1 MAITFGELSE
11 TPLGPISFMAGDHGL
26 QRLEFSP
33 LQKLKNG
40 LNKAN
45 SEPSLRGLQV
55 VGALLEEL
63 NEYFFGIRKTF
74 SVLLDWNGIV
84 KFQYDVLQLTASI
97 PLGEVSTYGEI
108 AAQLGRPGAARAVGQ
123 ALHNNPMPI
132 LIPCHRVIATNG
144 ELRGYAGGV
153 EGKSFLLELEGHKI
167 LDGKLR

>member
-1 MAITFGELSE
+1 
-11 TPLGPISFMAGDHGL
+11 MAGDQGL

-40 LNKAN
+40 LIKAN
-45 SEPSLRGLQV
+45 SEPSLRGLQI

-74 SVLLDWNGIV
+74 SALLDWNGIV

-97 PLGEVSTYGEI
+97 PFGEVSTYGEI

-167 LDGKLR
+167 LDGRLR